1 MPIAH
6 INLLNGHSRAV
17 LRRVL
22 VDVSEA
28 MSQILE
34 APKKRLVVWISEH
47 ERHLWALDGIPAEE
61 ALAHGSLE
69 ELETPFVQMVLMG
82 GRPKEQFHAL
92 IAVVTDILADVLGC
106 DRKKIR
112 IHISSG
118 DPDGWGVG
126 GIPASIV
133 QAVEIAARAGAKQAE
148 GYDLLPQ
155 AGPGEGCLP
164 PALIR

>member
-61 ALAHGSLE
+61 ALGTARWRNSK
-69 ELETPFVQMVLMG
+69 
-82 GRPKEQFHAL
+82 RPS
-92 IAVVTDILADVLGC
+92 C
-106 DRKKIR
+106 R
-112 IHISSG
+112 
-118 DPDGWGVG
+118 W
-126 GIPASIV
+126 
-133 QAVEIAARAGAKQAE
+133 
-148 GYDLLPQ
+148 
-155 AGPGEGCLP
+155 C
-164 PALIR
+164 